1 VIEAAKRGQAGPRS
15 TKIRLKEFA
24 TEAAMASLIRPF
36 RAGLVAALALAGA
49 FTASDFSPQ
58 AQAQSLFGGIAGD
71 GCNQM
76 QAEGG
81 VFWQGYFRGREESP
95 FTFDD
100 GLYVVREY
108 RCFRTL
114 EECDAWLY
122 AVQSAHVV
130 THRTW
135 CRQYA
140 S

>member
-1 VIEAAKRGQAGPRS
+1 M
-15 TKIRLKEFA
+15 A
-24 TEAAMASLIRPF
+24 TFIKPF
-36 RAGLVAALALAGA
+36 RAVLVAALALAGVA
-49 FTASDFSPQ
+49 AAPDFSSE
-58 AQAQSLFGGIAGD
+58 AEAQSLFGGIAGD
-71 GCNQM
+71 GCSRM

-81 VFWQGYFRGREESP
+81 VFWQGFFRGREESP
-95 FTFDD
+95 FVFDD

-122 AVQSAHVV
+122 DVQSAHVV

>member
-1 VIEAAKRGQAGPRS
+1 MAA
-15 TKIRLKEFA
+15 A
-24 TEAAMASLIRPF
+24 TFTRTACT
-36 RAGLVAALALAGA
+36 GLVAALAFVGALAA
-49 FTASDFSPQ
+49 PDFSRE

-71 GCNQM
+71 GCSQM

-81 VFWQGYFRGREESP
+81 AFWQGFFRGREESP
-95 FTFDD
+95 FMNDD

-114 EECDAWLY
+114 EACDAWLY
-122 AVQSAHVV
+122 DVQSAHVT